1 MRRASNSSPRCC
13 SHRCATTSSRSASAL
28 STRPC
33 MSLQPERRRGIGP
46 RRPGREAST
55 TRTVYAR
62 SIWRTHEPRTR
73 RHCGRSPH
81 PAGCARQQ
89 HRPGRLSNLARTQSI
104 RRRMPGHLGPHPGWS
119 PVLEQRCWSRR
130 HHQTGRLGA
139 VAPLSRGY
147 GRRSLRAEWRDDF
160 IRHGGLPGPR
170 RRHDPRDRAPA
181 SARVGRTRVV
191 GQADK
196 PVAVVTGASR
206 GAGLGIAHALGSHGC
221 TVYVTGRTE
230 KAGQSPLGGTIH
242 ETAELVTSAGGT
254 GIAVHVD
261 HADDE
266 QTKALFEQVARE
278 QGRLDILVNNAAIIR
293 DEMMGRTRFWEEP
306 INVIDT
312 LDVGLRSG
320 YVATVYAAPLML
332 PQRHGL
338 VVFTSAPGAAHYVF
352 GPSYGVHKAGMDKMA
367 ADMAVDFKE
376 FGIASVSIWMG
387 ILLTERFKNFVAI
400 APEKFAHMLEIAETP
415 ELTGH
420 LIWALFN
427 DPDRMDKSGQTWI
440 GAELARDYD
449 IKDDNGR
456 RPPSYRDLYDI
467 YPIRQFPRVLR

>member
-230 KAGQSPLGGTIH
+230 KVGQSPLGGTIH

-266 QTKALFEQVARE
+266 QTKALFEQVERE

-293 DEMMGRTRFWEEP
+293 DEMMGRTKFWEEP
-306 INVIDT
+306 LDVLDT
-312 LDVGLRSG
+312 LNVGLRSS
-320 YVATVYAAPLML
+320 YVATALAAPLML
-332 PQRHGL
+332 PRRKGL
-338 VVFTSAPGAAHYVF
+338 VAFSSSSGAVHYAF
-352 GPSYGVHKAGMDKMA
+352 GPAYGVPKAGTDKMA
-367 ADMAVDFKE
+367 ADMAFDFKE
-376 FGIASVSIWMG
+376 FGIAAVSIWMG
-387 ILLTERFKNFVAI
+387 SLLTDRVRKII
-400 APEKFAHMLEIAETP
+400 ASKPEKFRHILDTAETP

-420 LIWALFN
+420 VIWELYQDSDLMN
-427 DPDRMDKSGQTWI
+427 VSGQTLI
-440 GAELARDYD
+440 GAELAMKYG
-449 IKDDNGR
+449 ISFEMR
-456 RPPSYRDLYDI
+456 RHPPSYRNLYDVH
-467 YPIRQFPRVLR
+467 PQQQCAHVMR